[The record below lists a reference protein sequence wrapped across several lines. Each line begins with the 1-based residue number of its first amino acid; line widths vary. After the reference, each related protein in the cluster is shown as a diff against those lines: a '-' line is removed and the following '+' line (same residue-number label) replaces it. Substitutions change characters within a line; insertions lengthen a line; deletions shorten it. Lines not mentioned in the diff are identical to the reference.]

1 MWVTA
6 TTSPLAYDC
15 TETTGLRTA
24 LCWIR
29 CRRIHRCSLIRDQ
42 TWWSPPGRRLAEIIK
57 SLNDSLAHQSVFLF
71 LTLRVWNKP
80 SASRGSLIVYLLLA
94 RKCFPVVF
102 PTWVFH
108 YWKMCFLVE
117 VGSESEA
124 LLLKMYIL
132 SFFFFPPSREDTTC
146 FCSVLVVHLWARSCV
161 ILHYRFCVVRKMH
174 SVSAVFNVIRR
185 IKVWWVF
192 FFKILLEITQH
203 SFWPHMEQLQSGDVN
218 TFRSTKCDVE
228 QAVKRV
234 SFPLRSRRFISRH
247 PKHNIPQHKRRK
259 TGIVWRSWLWQC
271 GNHPPPRQSMRRI
284 TQSTC

>member
-132 SFFFFPPSREDTTC
+132 SFFFFSPQQGRHHLLLQRVGGPSLSPELCYITLPVLC
-146 FCSVLVVHLWARSCV
+146 GQENAFCQCSV
-161 ILHYRFCVVRKMH
+161 
-174 SVSAVFNVIRR
+174 
-185 IKVWWVF
+185 
-192 FFKILLEITQH
+192 
-203 SFWPHMEQLQSGDVN
+203 
-218 TFRSTKCDVE
+218 
-228 QAVKRV
+228 
-234 SFPLRSRRFISRH
+234 
-247 PKHNIPQHKRRK
+247 
-259 TGIVWRSWLWQC
+259 
-271 GNHPPPRQSMRRI
+271 
-284 TQSTC
+284 